1 MMKDAMST
9 TAKKH
14 VNKPSIS
21 LTTPVLTVELKAT
34 YDIFRE
40 YAVNLGFDLCFQDF
54 VFNSDRTLQLE
65 LIDPGAGDFTD
76 RDNSDL
82 ISPKVALPLADPQL
96 DDRRDQDY
104 FFAMLCQKA

>member
-1 MMKDAMST
+1 M
-9 TAKKH
+9 
-14 VNKPSIS
+14 IS
-21 LTTPVLTVELKAT
+21 NLRVRHDLIELLVRYVLGQKF
-34 YDIFRE
+34 Y
-40 YAVNLGFDLCFQDF
+40 NFQDF